1 VINVLLV
8 YDRAAGRLL
17 REEVFETRQDALRA
31 RFTTEKQYRGR
42 EGQVEVVALEAAS
55 REALLR
61 THGRYFMSLDELAE
75 ALDAVRIESAE
86 TAEALGVGR
95 PSAEELP
102 DASDATRDSADGGR

>member
-1 VINVLLV
+1 VVSFLLV

-17 REEVFETRQDALRA
+17 REQVFASREDALHA
-31 RFTTEKQYRGR
+31 RFAAEKQYRGQ

-86 TAEALGVGR
+86 TAEALRAAR
-95 PSAEELP
+95 PNAEEVDEAL
-102 DASDATRDSADGGR
+102 DAIHDDGSQ